1 MHLQKVISRTMFK
14 KNFFVCVFK
23 VNGEKAGS
31 GSESGST
38 NQRHVSADP
47 DTHQN
52 VIGSATLQPGDPDK
66 TRHAM
71 RDVLP
76 RCGSSMNGLMASRE
90 RQRWCPMKVDIRPLA
105 T

>member
-1 MHLQKVISRTMFK
+1 MAK
-14 KNFFVCVFK
+14 
-23 VNGEKAGS
+23 KAGS

-38 NQRHVSADP
+38 SQRHVSADP
-47 DTHQN
+47 DPHQY
-52 VIGSATLQPGDPDK
+52 VIGSATLQPGDRDE
-66 TRHAM
+66 TEHAV

>member
-1 MHLQKVISRTMFK
+1 MTK
-14 KNFFVCVFK
+14 
-23 VNGEKAGS
+23 KAGS

-47 DTHQN
+47 DPQH
-52 VIGSATLQPGDPDK
+52 GSATLQPGDPDE
-66 TRHAM
+66 TEHAV

>member
-1 MHLQKVISRTMFK
+1 MAK
-14 KNFFVCVFK
+14 
-23 VNGEKAGS
+23 KAGFR
-31 GSESGST
+31 SESGST
-38 NQRHVSADP
+38 SQRHVTADP
-47 DTHQN
+47 DPQQN
-52 VIGSATLQPGDPDK
+52 VIRSATLQPGDPDE
-66 TRHAM
+66 TQHAE